1 MPAALGAPASILIVQ
16 SCLLETSLLLVGP
29 ADERADDATHP
40 LQVPTAAHS
49 VMFALPALHRTGYQV
64 PVLRSECR
72 SSIQTGSGKLLELG
86 AAEASRSPPTWGLCE
101 RRAYSAS

>member
-1 MPAALGAPASILIVQ
+1 M
-16 SCLLETSLLLVGP
+16 LVGP
-29 ADERADDATHP
+29 ADEGADDATHP

-64 PVLRSECR
+64 PVLRSECT
-72 SSIQTGSGKLLELG
+72 SSSQTGSGKLLELG

-101 RRAYSAS
+101 RRACARLRQTTEAVVLSSCAAATADAAL